1 MDFVDKLKEF
11 SSVAVEKG
19 KELGS
24 AALEKGKE
32 LGTAAK
38 THVEILSLENEIE
51 KCKAKIGD
59 IVVNEKIKIDN
70 SEINDCIT
78 KIKSLT
84 KDLKAKKEELD
95 SNKN

>member
-11 SSVAVEKG
+11 GNV
-19 KELGS
+19 
-24 AALEKGKE
+24 ALEKGKE

-38 THVEILSLENEIE
+38 THVEILGIENEIE

-59 IVVNEKIKIDN
+59 IIVTEKIKIDN
-70 SEINDCIT
+70 DEINECVS

-84 KDLKAKKEELD
+84 KDLNAKKEELN
-95 SNKN
+95 SSKE

>member
-11 SSVAVEKG
+11 GNV
-19 KELGS
+19 
-24 AALEKGKE
+24 ALEKGKE

-59 IVVNEKIKIDN
+59 IIVTEKIKVDN
-70 SEINDCIT
+70 DEISDCVA
-78 KIKSLT
+78 KIKNLT
-84 KDLKAKKEELD
+84 KDLNAKKEELNNSKD
-95 SNKN
+95 

>member
-11 SSVAVEKG
+11 GNV
-19 KELGS
+19 
-24 AALEKGKE
+24 ALEKGKE

-38 THVEILSLENEIE
+38 THVEILGIENEIE

-59 IVVNEKIKIDN
+59 IIVTEKIKIDN
-70 SEINDCIT
+70 DEISECVS

-84 KDLKAKKEELD
+84 KDLNAKKEELN
-95 SNKN
+95 SSKE